1 MHAALDAVALRGASS
16 ADDDLLA
23 ALGRLRGA
31 DGRFVQERVEFLPKA
46 WRAWVLDDGRVQRT
60 RMELGSWFVLRDA
73 LRAGWVFRPVGRR
86 YADPADFLMPTGR
99 WQADR
104 SELAITFGRTLG
116 PQTKRKQLR
125 ASHDPVRARSKL
137 RQHPQLAD
145 RQRQHLPAD

>member
-1 MHAALDAVALRGASS
+1 MALRGASS

-86 YADPADFLMPTGR
+86 YADPAGFLMLTARCRLTGPSSRSHSDAR
-99 WQADR
+99 WVPRPSGTAPR
-104 SELAITFGRTLG
+104 E
-116 PQTKRKQLR
+116 P
-125 ASHDPVRARSKL
+125 
-137 RQHPQLAD
+137 
-145 RQRQHLPAD
+145 